1 MELHQKQ
8 VAQIALVS
16 LLLAGCLLVLLPFLA
31 AILFAGVICITTWPI
46 YSWLRVKM
54 RNHDWLSALAM
65 TLLLIL
71 VVLVPMIG
79 LTAGLA
85 DGVAKAIDTISPA
98 FERGLLRHPPQWLSA
113 LPLVG
118 DSIDSYW
125 KTLVDSREELMNLA
139 RQFYEPARSF
149 ALQVGRLFGQGLLQ
163 LTLVIFIAF
172 FLYRDGAAIMRALR
186 IGAQRFGGEL
196 GTQMVDLSQNT
207 VTGVMIGIVGTAF
220 AQALIAM
227 IGFLIA
233 GVPGAVLLAA
243 GTFFLSM
250 IPIGPPLLWGGAA
263 WWLYDQGETGWAI
276 FMVVWGVAVISSV
289 DNFVKP
295 ILISRS
301 ASLPILLIA
310 LGVFGGALAFGFIGI
325 FLGPTLL
332 ALGLALV
339 QRWTTKEELKEKGA
353 LQMPLA
359 QIEP

>member
-1 MELHQKQ
+1 MDLSQKRI
-8 VAQIALVS
+8 AQIVLVS
-16 LLLAGCLLVLLPFLA
+16 LLLAGCLMVLLPFLA
-31 AILFAGVICITTWPI
+31 AILFAAVICIVTWPI
-46 YSWLRVKM
+46 YAWLRDKL
-54 RNHDWLSALAM
+54 RKRDGLSAFAM

-85 DGVAKAIDTISPA
+85 DGVSQAIDAFGPA
-98 FERGLLRHPPQWLSA
+98 FERGLPSHPPQWLA
-113 LPLVG
+113 TLPVIG
-118 DSIDSYW
+118 ESIDAYW
-125 KTLVDSREELMNLA
+125 NRLAESREELIKVL
-139 RQFYEPARSF
+139 RQFSEPARKF
-149 ALQVGRLFGQGLLQ
+149 ALQIGTLFGQGLLQ

-172 FLYRDGAAIMRALR
+172 FFYRDGAAIMGALR
-186 IGAQRFGGEL
+186 TGAQRLGGDL
-196 GTQMVDLSQNT
+196 GTQMVDLAQNT
-207 VTGVMIGIVGTAF
+207 VTGVMLGIVGTAF
-220 AQALIAM
+220 GQAVLAL

-250 IPIGPPLLWGGAA
+250 IPVGPPLLWGGAA

-289 DNFVKP
+289 DNFLKP

-332 ALGLALV
+332 ALGHVLL
-339 QRWTTKEELKEKGA
+339 QRWTMRERPA
-353 LQMPLA
+353 LEMPTPL
-359 QIEP
+359 QQP